1 MDAAQKLLRIAALLF
16 VISMLMAAPGWAVPP
31 TLVVSPTTLT
41 IGLSGNDYVSVTS
54 SDGTAVSFTATP
66 STSWLQVSPTSAS
79 TSTAGPVTQLQ
90 FQLYPVPAPGSAATV
105 TLHPSNGSAD
115 VVVNVTYN
123 PNTGGNGTLSYTPNP
138 FNMSASAGNN
148 SGAYTVTIATS
159 GTGTATLQ
167 SVTSNSTWLSGYV
180 TNAAVSPGS
189 PGSISLTASAL
200 GLTSGQTYQGSVT
213 VGSTAGSLTVNVNF
227 TVGAGGGGGSLTV
240 STTSITWSFNSNS
253 GVFPYTDV
261 TVTPPAGATYYSVST
276 SSSANWLT
284 PILNGSAANPLQQV
298 PIGTSFRLGLTGAVN
313 SLPAGTVSGTATVTD
328 SFGDQAS
335 ILVTLNVNGGS
346 TPGFNI
352 SPASVSF
359 TSAVGGAQQVET
371 VTMSSTQGGHVTVGP
386 YPNAPSWLT
395 ASGPSVDPVSANQ
408 STTFTVTVT
417 PSGLAAN
424 TYTASIPVGIGTQ
437 TATVAVNLVVGGG
450 GTGTTA
456 VAPTAL
462 TFAYEAGTNAS
473 LVAQQ
478 KLVITGPAGAWS
490 ATTSVT
496 TPSGGN
502 WLSVNP
508 ASGSALP
515 DPTIDGQAP
524 IVSVNPTGLVAGS
537 SYTGSITIQT
547 PGGIQT
553 IQVTLA
559 VSATAVLIPSPGAL
573 IFNATTGQNPASQ
586 TVAFRGSDSTL
597 PASSLAVSA
606 FSNTTWIKIGGTAAS
621 QVAVLVDQTG
631 LGTGVYSGSIT
642 VTQAGAA
649 NSPLTVPVVLVVNGG
664 GSGGSTTGT
673 FGFSPSSIA
682 FSSVSG
688 STPAATNLYVSSTSG
703 TNTAFIGAIRYA
715 NGSNPTNWL
724 SVNQALGNFSGTT
737 PVYLSV
743 AAVPTGLAAGTYY
756 GFLDIAAS
764 TTSAAQTI
772 NVTLTVSTTGSSGNV
787 TVTPTSLSFAAQT
800 GASPATQTLS
810 VASASGSAGVSF
822 TVTATTN
829 NGPNWLSTSVG
840 SGTTPL
846 NPLTVVVSSSSLG
859 VGTYSGN
866 IQISPNGGL
875 IVNVPVSLSITA
887 ATGVSATPTSLT
899 FTYRNGDIAP
909 AAQPLSVIA
918 GGGGTSLGFIVTT
931 TTASGGNWLVATPTI
946 GNTPNTVSVSINTAN
961 ITGVG
966 NYTGTVLVAGASGA
980 VGSTIVS
987 VSLSVTAPLPTV
999 TAVTNAGSYASGSI
1013 SPGEIITLF
1022 SPKDGSRPIGPATP
1036 VGLTLDS
1043 TGKVATTLGGTQ
1055 VLINGTPC
1063 PITFASALQV
1073 NAVVPYEVKGFVNA
1087 TVLVNFLGQRSNG
1100 VTVSVATT
1108 VPGLFT
1114 QNASGT
1120 GPGAIQNSNITTNSP
1135 GNPAARG
1142 DVVVVYLTGE
1152 GETSPSGVTGKV
1164 TTVAS
1169 APPLTPA
1176 PLLPV
1181 SVTIGGQPAQWT
1193 FAGEAPSLVSGVLQ
1207 VNVVVPTNI
1216 APGDQSIV
1224 VTVGGNQSQQGVTVS
1239 VK

>member
-16 VISMLMAAPGWAVPP
+16 VISMVMAAPVWAAPA

-41 IGLSGNDYVSVTS
+41 MGLSGKDFVTVNS
-54 SDGTAVSFTATP
+54 SDASAVSFTAAPNQTWLTVSGALTTP
-66 STSWLQVSPTSAS
+66 
-79 TSTAGPVTQLQ
+79 TQLA

-105 TLHPSNGSAD
+105 TLHPSNGSPD

-123 PNTGGNGTLSYTPNP
+123 PNSGSGNGTLSYTPNP

-148 SGAYTVTIATS
+148 SGAYTATIATN
-159 GTGTATLQ
+159 GTSTVTLGA
-167 SVTSNSTWLSGYV
+167 VTSNSTWLSGYV
-180 TNAAVSPGS
+180 TNGTVNPGS
-189 PGSISLTASAL
+189 PGSVSLSASAV
-200 GLTSGQTYQGSVT
+200 GLTSGQTYQGSVI
-213 VGSTAGSLTVNVNF
+213 VGSSAGSLTINVNF

-276 SSSANWLT
+276 TSSGNWLT
-284 PILNGSAANPLQQV
+284 PILSGSASNPLQQV

-346 TPGFNI
+346 TPGFTI
-352 SPASVSF
+352 TPASVSF
-359 TSAVGGAQQVET
+359 SSAVGGPQQVQT
-371 VTMSSTQGGHVTVGP
+371 VTMSSTQGGHATVGP

-395 ASGPSVDPVSANQ
+395 FSAAPSVDPVAANQ
-408 STTFTVTVT
+408 STTFTITVT
-417 PSGLAAN
+417 PGGLAAN
-424 TYTASIPVGIGTQ
+424 TYTASIPVAIGTQ
-437 TATVAVNLVVGGG
+437 QATVAVNLVVGGG
-450 GTGTTA
+450 GAGSTA

-462 TFAYEAGTNAS
+462 TFAYQAGTNVS

-490 ATTSVT
+490 ATTNIA
-496 TPSGGN
+496 TPSGGS
-502 WLSVNP
+502 WLSVIP

-515 DPTIDGQAP
+515 DPAIDSQAP
-524 IVSVNPTGLVAGS
+524 IVTVNPAGLVGGS
-537 SYTGSITIQT
+537 TYTGSITIQT
-547 PGGIQT
+547 PGGLQT
-553 IQVTLA
+553 IQVTLT
-559 VSATAVLIPSPGAL
+559 VSATAVLIPNLGNSGDV
-573 IFNATTGQNPASQ
+573 IFNATTGQGNPGSRL
-586 TVAFRGSDSTL
+586 VSFSGSDSTL
-597 PASSLAVSA
+597 PPSALAISA
-606 FSNTTWIKIGGTAAS
+606 FSNTPWITIGGTAAS
-621 QVAVLVDQTG
+621 QVSVLVDQTG

-649 NSPLTVPVVLVVNGG
+649 NSPMTVPVVLVVNGG
-664 GSGGSTTGT
+664 GAGGTTGT
-673 FGFSPSSIA
+673 FNFSPSSIA
-682 FSSVSG
+682 FSSVGG
-688 STPAATNLYVSSTSG
+688 STPAATNLSVTSASG
-703 TNTAFIGAIRYA
+703 TSTAFIGAIRYA

-737 PVYLSV
+737 PVSLSV
-743 AAVPTGLAAGTYY
+743 AAVPTGLAAGTYL
-756 GFLDIAAS
+756 GFLDIAAN

-787 TVTPTSLSFAAQT
+787 TVTPTSLSFAALT
-800 GASPATQTLS
+800 GASPANQTLS
-810 VASASGSAGVSF
+810 VASASGSAGVPF
-822 TVTATTN
+822 TVTATAY
-829 NGPNWLSTSVG
+829 NGGNWLSTSVG

-846 NPLTVVVSSSSLG
+846 NPLTVMVNSTSLG

-866 IQISPNGGL
+866 IRISPTGGL
-875 IVNVPVSLSITA
+875 IVNVPVNLSITA
-887 ATGVSATPTSLT
+887 AAGVSATPTSLT
-899 FTYRNGDIAP
+899 FTYRNGDVAP

-918 GGGGTSLGFIVTT
+918 SGGTSLGFTVTA
-931 TTASGGNWLVATPTI
+931 TTASGGNWLVATPAI
-946 GNTPNTVSVSINTAN
+946 GNTPNTVSVSINPAN

-966 NYTGTVLVAGASGA
+966 NYTGTVLVAGANGA
-980 VGSTIVS
+980 LGSTSVS
-987 VSLSVTAPLPTV
+987 VSLSVTAPRPTV
-999 TAVTNAGSYASGSI
+999 TGVTNAGSYASGSI
-1013 SPGEIITLF
+1013 SPGEIISVF
-1022 SPKDGSRPIGPATP
+1022 APKDGSGPIGPATP
-1036 VGLTLDS
+1036 AGLTLDS

-1073 NAVVPYEVKGFVNA
+1073 NAVVPYELKGYVNA
-1087 TVLVNFLGQRSNG
+1087 TVLVKFLGQTSNG
-1100 VTVSVATT
+1100 VSVGVATT
-1108 VPGLFT
+1108 IPGLFT

-1120 GPGAIQNSNITTNSP
+1120 GPGAIQNSDITTNSP

-1181 SVTIGGQPAQWT
+1181 SVTIGGQPAQWN

-1207 VNVVVPTNI
+1207 VNVVVPANI

-1224 VTVGGNQSQQGVTVS
+1224 VTVGGNQSQPGVTVS

>member
-1 MDAAQKLLRIAALLF
+1 MDAAQKLLRIAALLC
-16 VISMLMAAPGWAVPP
+16 VISMLMAAPGWAAPA
-31 TLVVSPTTLT
+31 TLIVSPTTLT
-41 IGLSGNDYVSVTS
+41 IGPSGNNYVTVTS
-54 SDGTAVSFTATP
+54 SDGTAVSFTAT
-66 STSWLQVSPTSAS
+66 SSQTWLQVSPSSAS
-79 TSTAGPVTQLQ
+79 TSTTPTATTLT

-105 TLHPSNGSAD
+105 TVNPSNGTPA
-115 VVVNVTYN
+115 VMVNVTYN
-123 PNTGGNGTLSYTPNP
+123 PSTGGNGTLSYTPNP

-148 SGAYTVTIATS
+148 SGAYTVTIATNGS
-159 GTGTATLQ
+159 STVTLQ
-167 SVTSNSTWLSGYV
+167 SVTSNSTWLSGYI
-180 TNAAVSPGS
+180 TNAAVSPGN
-189 PGSISLTASAL
+189 PGSISLTASAA
-200 GLTSGQTYQGSVT
+200 GLTSGQTYQGSVI
-213 VGSTAGSLTVNVNF
+213 VGSTAGSLTINGNF

-240 STTSITWSFNSNS
+240 STTSITWNFNSNS

-276 SSSANWLT
+276 TSSGNWLT
-284 PILNGSAANPLQQV
+284 PILNGSPANPLQEV
-298 PIGTSFRLGLTGAVN
+298 AIGTSFRLGLTGAVN
-313 SLPAGTVSGTATVTD
+313 SLPAGTVTGTATVTD

-359 TSAVGGAQQVET
+359 TSAVGGAQQVQT

-395 ASGPSVDPVSANQ
+395 ASAPSVDPVSANQ
-408 STTFTVTVT
+408 SSTFTVTVN

-450 GTGTTA
+450 GPGTTA

-462 TFAYEAGTNAS
+462 TFTYQAGTNAS

-490 ATTSVT
+490 ATTNVT

-508 ASGSALP
+508 TSGSALP

-573 IFNATTGQNPASQ
+573 IFNATTGQGNPASQ

-597 PASSLAVSA
+597 TPAVANGA
-606 FSNTTWIKIGGTAAS
+606 FSNTSWISIGGTAAG

-642 VTQAGAA
+642 VIQSGAA

-664 GSGGSTTGT
+664 GSGGTTGT
-673 FGFSPSSIA
+673 FNFSPSSIA

-688 STPAATNLYVSSTSG
+688 TTPAPTNLYVTSASG

-756 GFLDIAAS
+756 GFLDIAAN
-764 TTSAAQTI
+764 TNAAAQTI
-772 NVTLTVSTTGSSGNV
+772 NVTLTVSNTGSSGNV
-787 TVTPTSLSFAAQT
+787 TVTPTSLSFAALT
-800 GASPATQTLS
+800 GASPANQTLS
-810 VASASGSAGVSF
+810 VSSGSGSAGVSF
-822 TVTATTN
+822 TVVATTN
-829 NGPNWLSTSVG
+829 NGGNWLSTSVG
-840 SGTTPL
+840 TGATPL
-846 NPLTVVVSSSSLG
+846 NPLTVMVNSNSLG

-875 IVNVPVSLSITA
+875 NVNVPVNLSITA
-887 ATGVSATPTSLT
+887 AAGVSATPTSLT
-899 FTYRNGDIAP
+899 FTYRNGDAAP
-909 AAQPLSVIA
+909 TAQPLSVIA
-918 GGGGTSLGFIVTT
+918 SGGTSLGFTVTT
-931 TTASGGNWLVATPTI
+931 TTASGGNWLVATPAI

-966 NYTGTVLVAGASGA
+966 NYTGTVLVAGAAGA
-980 VGSTIVS
+980 GSTSVS
-987 VSLSVTAPLPTV
+987 VSLSVTAPRPTV
-999 TAVTNAGSYASGSI
+999 TGVTNAGSYASGSI
-1013 SPGEIITLF
+1013 SPGEIISLF
-1022 SPKDGSRPIGPATP
+1022 APKDGSGPIGPATP
-1036 VGLTLDS
+1036 AGLTLDS
-1043 TGKVATTLGGTQ
+1043 NGKVATTLGGTQ

-1073 NAVVPYEVKGFVNA
+1073 NAVVPYELKGILNA
-1087 TVLVNFLGQRSNG
+1087 TVLVKFLGQTSNG
-1100 VTVSVATT
+1100 VSVGVATT
-1108 VPGLFT
+1108 IPGLFT

>member
-16 VISMLMAAPGWAVPP
+16 VISMLMTAPGWAAPA

-41 IGLSGNDYVSVTS
+41 MGNTGRDFVSVNS
-54 SDGTAVSFTATP
+54 SDASAVSFTAT
-66 STSWLQVSPTSAS
+66 SSQTWLTVTGTLTTP
-79 TSTAGPVTQLQ
+79 TQLQ
-90 FQLYPVPAPGSAATV
+90 FQLYPVPAPGAAATV
-105 TLHPSNGSAD
+105 TLHPSNGSPD
-115 VVVNVTYN
+115 VLVNVTYS
-123 PNTGGNGTLSYTPNP
+123 PNSGGGNGTLSYTPNP

-359 TSAVGGAQQVET
+359 SSAVGGPPQVQT
-371 VTMSSTQGGHVTVGP
+371 VTMSSTQGGHATVGP
-386 YPNAPSWLT
+386 YPNAPAWLV
-395 ASGPSVDPVSANQ
+395 ASAPSVDPVSANQ
-408 STTFTVTVT
+408 STTFTITVS
-417 PSGLAAN
+417 PGGLAAN
-424 TYTASIPVGIGTQ
+424 TYTASIPVAIGTQ

-462 TFAYEAGTNAS
+462 TFAYQAGTNAS
-473 LVAQQ
+473 LVVQQ

-490 ATTSVT
+490 ATTNVT

-502 WLSVNP
+502 WLSIIP

-524 IVSVNPTGLVAGS
+524 IVSVNPTGLMAGS
-537 SYTGSITIQT
+537 SYTGSITVTT

-559 VSATAVLIPSPGAL
+559 VSATAILIPNLGNSGDL
-573 IFNATTGQNPASQ
+573 IFNATTGQGNPASRLIS
-586 TVAFRGSDSTL
+586 FSGSDSTL
-597 PASSLAVSA
+597 PPNMLAISA
-606 FSNTTWIKIGGTAAS
+606 FSNTPWISIGGTAAS
-621 QVAVLVDQTG
+621 QVSVLVDQTG

-682 FSSVSG
+682 FSSVG
-688 STPAATNLYVSSTSG
+688 GTTPAATNLYVTSASG
-703 TNTAFIGAIRYA
+703 TNTAFIGDIRYA
-715 NGSNPTNWL
+715 SGSNPTNWL

-756 GFLDIAAS
+756 GFLDIAAN
-764 TTSAAQTI
+764 TTSASQTI
-772 NVTLTVSTTGSSGNV
+772 NVTLTVSATGSTGNV
-787 TVTPTSLSFAAQT
+787 TVTPTSLSFAALT
-800 GASPATQTLS
+800 GASPANQTLS
-810 VASASGSAGVSF
+810 VSSASGSAGVSF
-822 TVTATTN
+822 TVVATTN
-829 NGPNWLSTSVG
+829 NGGNWLSTNVG
-840 SGTTPL
+840 TGATPL
-846 NPLTVVVSSSSLG
+846 NPLTVIVNSSSLL

-866 IQISPNGGL
+866 IQISPNGGQP
-875 IVNVPVSLSITA
+875 VNVPVSLSITA
-887 ATGVSATPTSLT
+887 AAGVSATPTSLT

-918 GGGGTSLGFIVTT
+918 GGGGTSLGFTVTT
-931 TTASGGNWLVATPTI
+931 TTASGGNWLVATPAI
-946 GNTPNTVSVSINTAN
+946 GNTPNSVSVSINTAN

-1224 VTVGGNQSQQGVTVS
+1224 VSVGGNQSQQGVTVS